1 MQAVEH
7 VALRGPVQ
15 VLQGSEAAQDGRKRD
30 EEETKKELSDYGR
43 LHCKIKPERQ
53 NQSQN
58 RWKTHPFSE
67 ISMQRRQTYS
77 PMRDLNVVPMMGL
90 LRPRSGSL

>member
-15 VLQGSEAAQDGRKRD
+15 VLQGSEAAQDGRKRG

-43 LHCKIKPERQ
+43 LHMLKAKTVAKPL
-53 NQSQN
+53 
-58 RWKTHPFSE
+58 WKTYPFSE
-67 ISMQRRQTYS
+67 ISMQRRQT
-77 PMRDLNVVPMMGL
+77 
-90 LRPRSGSL
+90 

>member
-43 LHCKIKPERQ
+43 LHVLKGKRTRFLRSACNVAKLSPQ
-53 NQSQN
+53 C
-58 RWKTHPFSE
+58 E
-67 ISMQRRQTYS
+67 IC
-77 PMRDLNVVPMMGL
+77 
-90 LRPRSGSL
+90 